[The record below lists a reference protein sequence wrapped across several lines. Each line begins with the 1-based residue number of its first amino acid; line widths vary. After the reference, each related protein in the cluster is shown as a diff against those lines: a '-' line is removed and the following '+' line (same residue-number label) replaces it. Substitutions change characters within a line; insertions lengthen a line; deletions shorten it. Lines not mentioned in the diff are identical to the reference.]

1 MNRSNIVMTMVMLS
15 IFVLMVGLA
24 TQFPPQARFM
34 PLVVGIPGIA
44 LCLLQLI
51 LDARSRQ
58 GGRSD
63 GSKDARNQFEQA
75 QEKVSRMT
83 GQALQFDMAHE
94 QLKVAV
100 GELPQEGER
109 RRELALW
116 GSFIALVA
124 SIILFGFWPT
134 MPVFLLLF
142 LRFLAEK
149 TWAFSAGLAAVGT
162 GLLFL
167 VFQKGLGVVLFG
179 GYLTGLVLE
188 RLAGS

>member
-1 MNRSNIVMTMVMLS
+1 MTLVMLA

-44 LCLLQLI
+44 LCVLQLI
-51 LDARSRQ
+51 LDTRNRQ
-58 GGRSD
+58 SPD
-63 GSKDARNQFEQA
+63 GASPDGRNQFEQA
-75 QEKVSRMT
+75 QEKLSRMT

-100 GELPQEGER
+100 DELPREGER
-109 RRELALW
+109 RRELVLW

-134 MPVFLLLF
+134 IPVFLLLF
-142 LRFLAEK
+142 LRLLAQK
-149 TWAFSAGLAAVGT
+149 TWTFSASLAVAGT
-162 GLLFL
+162 GVLFL
-167 VFQKGLGVVLFG
+167 VFQKGLGVILFG
-179 GYLTGLVLE
+179 GYLTGLLLE
-188 RLAGS
+188 RLAG

>member
-1 MNRSNIVMTMVMLS
+1 MNRNSIVMTVVMLA
-15 IFVLMVGLA
+15 IFVLMVGFA

-34 PLVVGIPGIA
+34 PLVVGIPGIV
-44 LCLLQLI
+44 LCVLQLV
-51 LDARSRQ
+51 LDLRGRQ
-58 GGRSD
+58 GTQV
-63 GSKDARNQFEQA
+63 DASEHAGNQFAQA
-75 QEKVSRMT
+75 QEKLSRMT

-100 GELPQEGER
+100 DELPQEGEQ
-109 RRELALW
+109 RRELVLW

-134 MPVFLLLF
+134 IPVFLLLF

-149 TWAFSAGLAAVGT
+149 TWTFSAGLAVAGTAV
-162 GLLFL
+162 LFL
-167 VFQKGLGVVLFG
+167 VFQKGLGVILFG
-179 GYLTGLVLE
+179 GYLTGLLLE